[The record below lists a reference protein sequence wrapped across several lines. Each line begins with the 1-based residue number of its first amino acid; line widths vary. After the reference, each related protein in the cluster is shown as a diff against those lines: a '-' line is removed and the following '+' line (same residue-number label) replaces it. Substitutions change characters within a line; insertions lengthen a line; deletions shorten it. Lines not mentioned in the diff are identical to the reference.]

1 MRTAVW
7 ILVWIA
13 CVLVG
18 AGLGYLAGYGLW
30 KLGFE
35 IIGSAVALVGAGV
48 GGISRLLVASVMVG
62 PAHTARG
69 YPLRPLKKEKERVL
83 VYSNVDE
90 ACTP

>member
-7 ILVWIA
+7 IVVWIA

-18 AGLGYLAGYGLW
+18 AGVGYLAGYVLW

-48 GGISRLLVASVMVG
+48 GGILVFLALLSWWDRRS
-62 PAHTARG
+62 TAR
-69 YPLRPLKKEKERVL
+69 
-83 VYSNVDE
+83 
-90 ACTP
+90 A

>member
-7 ILVWIA
+7 IVVWIV

-18 AGLGYLAGYGLW
+18 AAVGYLAGYGLW

-48 GGISRLLVASVMVG
+48 GGILVFLALLSWSDRRS
-62 PAHTARG
+62 TAR
-69 YPLRPLKKEKERVL
+69 
-83 VYSNVDE
+83 
-90 ACTP
+90 A